1 MAASKR
7 GRFAC
12 IVRGASIYT
21 YAFMTRRIP
30 PCFTCSCLFLFSPET
45 LYTSS
50 DCIVSIFCRGGSIFM
65 ILTEGFLKCY
75 FQSKSKNMYQTAQ
88 YPFFFCPSNV
98 LLSSST
104 KCYSQ
109 QEQKK
114 KKKKRKEKKG
124 NELRT

>member
-30 PCFTCSCLFLFSPET
+30 PCFTCSCLFHFSPET

-50 DCIVSIFCRGGSIFM
+50 DCMVSIFCRGGSIFM

-75 FQSKSKNMYQTAQ
+75 FHSKSKNMYQTAH
-88 YPFFFCPSNV
+88 YPFFFFFV
-98 LLSSST
+98 LATFCCQVLQSAIANKNKKT
-104 KCYSQ
+104 KTK
-109 QEQKK
+109 QE
-114 KKKKRKEKKG
+114 KR
-124 NELRT
+124 NEMN